1 MLAGVDIGIG
11 IGTCAVSAFN
21 TVCILVKAKGFDNA
35 SRTFAT
41 TRYDIAEQGG
51 NPFRNKE
58 NRPKRKPKRILLFG
72 FLFGRFWVP
81 LVLSY
86 KG

>member
-11 IGTCAVSAFN
+11 IFAVSTFN
-21 TVCILVKAKGFDNA
+21 TVYILVKAKGFDNA

-41 TRYDIAEQGG
+41 TRYDIAKHGG
-51 NPFRNKE
+51 NPFRNNE
-58 NRPKRKPKRILLFG
+58 NRPKRTPKRIFLFG

-81 LVLSY
+81 LALSY